1 MKVRVRFSSFI
12 FCVCLCSFLKKHL
25 NLNSLLKMYLITTFF
40 KVSGRVGWLL
50 LCLWYVFYMTLF
62 LIIFFLH
69 FPLTSLSPNMTIV
82 TCDIWIA
89 YLPWSSSPKMEGLST
104 LFTGLVL
111 VFFLD
116 DRHKIILNVHIT
128 VALVRNGIEL
138 SIKLSL
144 FYNFHSF
151 VFIAK
156 TSGILKLRVHR
167 SYLWTWNY
175 YLQN

>member
-40 KVSGRVGWLL
+40 KVSGRVRWLL
-50 LCLWYVFYMTLF
+50 LCLWYVFYMTLS

-111 VFFLD
+111 VFALD

-128 VALVRNGIEL
+128 VALVRNGIEF
-138 SIKLSL
+138 SSKLSL

-151 VFIAK
+151 VSHCK
-156 TSGILKLRVHR
+156 TSGLLKLRVHR
-167 SYLWTWNY
+167 SYLWTWNH

>member
-1 MKVRVRFSSFI
+1 
-12 FCVCLCSFLKKHL
+12 
-25 NLNSLLKMYLITTFF
+25 
-40 KVSGRVGWLL
+40 
-50 LCLWYVFYMTLF
+50 
-62 LIIFFLH
+62 
-69 FPLTSLSPNMTIV
+69 
-82 TCDIWIA
+82 
-89 YLPWSSSPKMEGLST
+89 MEGLST

-128 VALVRNGIEL
+128 VALVGNGIEL

-156 TSGILKLRVHR
+156 TSGLLKLRVHR
-167 SYLWTWNY
+167 LYL
-175 YLQN
+175 

>member
-12 FCVCLCSFLKKHL
+12 FVCLCSFLKKHKL
-25 NLNSLLKMYLITTFF
+25 KLALKDVFNNHLFQGFWKGWMVVVMSL
-40 KVSGRVGWLL
+40 VRLL
-50 LCLWYVFYMTLF
+50 YDF
-62 LIIFFLH
+62 IPDNFFLP
-69 FPLTSLSPNMTIV
+69 FPLTSLSPSMTII

-89 YLPWSSSPKMEGLST
+89 YFPWSSSPKMEGLST

-111 VFFLD
+111 VFFPD
-116 DRHKIILNVHIT
+116 DRHKIILNVHST

-156 TSGILKLRVHR
+156 TSGLLKLRVHR
-167 SYLWTWNY
+167 SYLWTWY
-175 YLQN
+175 HYLQN

>member
-1 MKVRVRFSSFI
+1 MFVFLLLFL
-12 FCVCLCSFLKKHL
+12 CVCVASWRNT

-69 FPLTSLSPNMTIV
+69 FPLTSLSPSMTII

-89 YLPWSSSPKMEGLST
+89 YFPWSSSPKMEGLST

-116 DRHKIILNVHIT
+116 DRHKIILNVYIRF
-128 VALVRNGIEL
+128 ALVRNGIEL

-156 TSGILKLRVHR
+156 TSGLLKLLFHR
-167 SYLWTWNY
+167 SYLWTWNH

>member
-12 FCVCLCSFLKKHL
+12 FVCLCSFLKKHKL
-25 NLNSLLKMYLITTFF
+25 KLALKDVFNNHLFQSFWKGWMVVVMSL
-40 KVSGRVGWLL
+40 VRLL
-50 LCLWYVFYMTLF
+50 YDF
-62 LIIFFLH
+62 IPDIFFLH
-69 FPLTSLSPNMTIV
+69 FPLTSLSSSMTII

-89 YLPWSSSPKMEGLST
+89 YFPWSSSPKMEGLST

-111 VFFLD
+111 VFFPD
-116 DRHKIILNVHIT
+116 DRHKIILNVHST

-156 TSGILKLRVHR
+156 TSGLLKLRVHR
-167 SYLWTWNY
+167 SYLWTWNH

>member
-1 MKVRVRFSSFI
+1 MFVFLLLFL
-12 FCVCLCSFLKKHL
+12 CVCVASWRNT

-69 FPLTSLSPNMTIV
+69 FPLTSLSPSMMII

-89 YLPWSSSPKMEGLST
+89 YFPWSSSPKMEGLST

-116 DRHKIILNVHIT
+116 DRHKIILNVYIRF
-128 VALVRNGIEL
+128 ALVRNGIEL

-156 TSGILKLRVHR
+156 TSGLLKLLFHR
-167 SYLWTWNY
+167 SYLWTWNH